1 MKKRWAFLV
10 GVNRYTDPNFSS
22 LKFCVNDVVA
32 LERVLTQLGYTVVC
46 LHDELDNNSPR
57 FPTRDNVEAEL
68 EAICKAVQADDLLWV
83 HCACHGTLVEKQSNK
98 KEPVLITKD
107 IRQASLKTRALSVA
121 EVEKYM
127 RGSGAR
133 QLILTL
139 DACHSGVD
147 IGRDVTDPEFIRN
160 VYELAEGFALIAA
173 STAQQKSFEWQEK
186 QHGVFTYHL
195 LEGLS
200 GQADRKGKDFATVDD
215 LKTHVLNGLRN
226 WNVKNSLM
234 QEPTARTEGLGDII
248 VADYRE
254 YSKPELP
261 RAKETELEGSV
272 KSQPSPRENST
283 PRRLSKVAAIKKE
296 SLEKRLARLIEDY
309 ATVNDQ
315 IDREGDGDKR
325 QQLQRK
331 AGGFLVQMENLES
344 EINKLDE
351 LN

>member
-10 GVNRYTDPNFSS
+10 GVNRYRDPHFGS
-22 LKFCVNDVVA
+22 LKFCVNDVVE
-32 LERVLTQLGYTVVC
+32 LERVLIQLGYTVKC
-46 LHDELDNNSPR
+46 LHDELDSESHL

-68 EAICKAVQADDLLWV
+68 TAVCNAVQPDELLWV
-83 HCACHGTLVEKQSNK
+83 HFACHGTLVEREPNK
-98 KEPVLITKD
+98 KEPVLITRD
-107 IRQASLKTRALSVA
+107 IRQNLLKTRSLSVA
-121 EVEKYM
+121 EVEQYM
-127 RGSGAR
+127 KVSKAR

-200 GQADRKGKDFATVDD
+200 GQADRKGKDFVTVDD

-226 WNVKNSLM
+226 WNVKNSLV

-248 VADYRE
+248 LADYRE
-254 YSKPELP
+254 YSKPEVL
-261 RAKETELEGSV
+261 RAKETESEGSV
-272 KSQPSPRENST
+272 RSQPSPRDNSIQ
-283 PRRLSKVAAIKKE
+283 PDLSSV
-296 SLEKRLARLIEDY
+296 
-309 ATVNDQ
+309 
-315 IDREGDGDKR
+315 
-325 QQLQRK
+325 
-331 AGGFLVQMENLES
+331 S
-344 EINKLDE
+344 EIEKQELQEE
-351 LN
+351 LNSHSEEYKAVSRQLRQVRDYRDRLLLKKQADDLLKQMKEVEAKLKQLS